1 MSLKAQPLAL
11 YLSVYH
17 RALFYG
23 FCYLIEFPQSE
34 MLSFINRTGD
44 GMDRVTAAAVFNRI
58 CELGSLSAASRA
70 LGISRPMVSRY
81 LEEMEKWAGTR
92 LLHRSSRRLT
102 ITPAGEAIL
111 LRTRQLARLSE
122 EIEQESTQA
131 MPAGTLRIACAHF
144 TATHLVGPAI
154 PDFLRRYPALRIELE
169 INNQP
174 VSLIGERID
183 LAIRITDAPEP
194 GTIARRLGECRSVLC
209 ASPGYLA
216 KQGTPQTPDDL
227 SAHNCLYY
235 SRFAGQ
241 SWHFTALQGALQ
253 GEKIAVAV
261 TGNFSAGISSL
272 LCDAAIAD
280 CGVAMVPEQ
289 EARSSLASGKLVQLL
304 SDFQPQTLGIWGLY
318 LSRGHQSA
326 ALRLF
331 LDELQKSIAQ
341 VS

>member
-1 MSLKAQPLAL
+1 MQALLLAHPLAL
-11 YLSVYH
+11 YLSAYH

-44 GMDRVTAAAVFNRI
+44 EMDRVTAAAVFNRI
-58 CELGSLSAASRA
+58 CELGSLSAASRS

-131 MPAGTLRIACAHF
+131 MPAGTLCIACAHF

-154 PDFLRRYPALRIELE
+154 PDFLSRYPALRIELE

-194 GTIARRLGECRSVLC
+194 GAIARRLGECRSVLC

-216 KQGTPQTPDDL
+216 KQGTPQTPEAL
-227 SAHNCLYY
+227 SSHNCLYY

-241 SWHFTALQGALQ
+241 SWHFTAPQ

-261 TGNFSAGISSL
+261 RGNFSAGISSL

-304 SDFQPQTLGIWGLY
+304 PDYRPQTLGIWGLY
-318 LSRGHQSA
+318 LSREHQSA

-331 LDELQKSIAQ
+331 LDELYKSIAQ